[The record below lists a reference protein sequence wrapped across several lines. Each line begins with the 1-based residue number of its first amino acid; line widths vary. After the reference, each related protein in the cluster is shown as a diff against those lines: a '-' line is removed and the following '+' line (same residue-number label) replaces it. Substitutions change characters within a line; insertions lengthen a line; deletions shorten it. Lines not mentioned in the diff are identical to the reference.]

1 MATGDGRG
9 VVRFDHVD
17 VDVPGPDGPVRVL
30 TDVDVAIPLTGIT
43 AVVGPSGAGKSSLLR
58 LCNRLDVPTR
68 GRVLLDGTDLAD
80 LDPLALRRR
89 VGMVFQRPV
98 VFAGSVADNLA
109 VADPHITP
117 DGVAAALG
125 RCGLDPGLAERAA
138 DDLSGGEAQ
147 RMCLARTLL
156 TDPEVLLADEPT
168 SSLDADARDLI
179 EQLVAD
185 LARHDGIAVLWVTHD
200 PDQAARLAQRTLA
213 VADGRVTPTGRWDGA

>member
-30 TDVDVAIPLTGIT
+30 TDVDVLIPLTGIT